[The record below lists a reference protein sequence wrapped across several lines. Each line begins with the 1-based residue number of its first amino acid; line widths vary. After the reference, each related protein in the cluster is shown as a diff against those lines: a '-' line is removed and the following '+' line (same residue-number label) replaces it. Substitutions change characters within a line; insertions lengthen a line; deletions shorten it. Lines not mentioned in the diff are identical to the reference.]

1 MDMNIYKRKYKMSL
15 HLAYRPKDFDEFAGN
30 RTTIGKLQAQLKA
43 GKLPHSLMFIGP
55 SGCGKTTLARI
66 LKDQLGCSDLDFI
79 EINAG
84 NNRGIETG
92 RQIIANIRLMPM
104 EGDVRIYLLDEIHQG
119 TKDFQNALLKPLED
133 TPSYVYFMLCTT
145 DPQKLLKTIRNRCST
160 YEVGLLNFDPLMN
173 LMERIVEDQNKEMD
187 ERALEEIYDVS
198 EGCPRQALVILDQ
211 VINLDPRRQR
221 RAVKAW
227 LFETAQTIE
236 LCRALFGQQS
246 WGSVKRILKQLD
258 EDPEKVR
265 RAVIGYMSAVAI
277 NDESPIKA
285 KTAAGVFEAFRAP
298 FYDTG
303 KPGLVFACWNAV
315 EGADFP
321 H

>member
-1 MDMNIYKRKYKMSL
+1 VKRKEPIMPL
-15 HLAYRPKDFDEFAGN
+15 HTDYRPKDFDEFAGN
-30 RTTIGKLQAQLKA
+30 KITVRKLQAQLKA
-43 GKLPHSLMFIGP
+43 KELPHSLMFIGP

-66 LKDQLGCSDLDFI
+66 LKDHLKCSELDFI

-92 RQIIANIRLMPM
+92 RQIISNIRLMPI
-104 EGDVRIYLLDEIHQG
+104 EGEVRIYLLDEIHQA

-133 TPSYVYFMLCTT
+133 TPDHVYFILCTT

-160 YEVGLLNFDPLMN
+160 YEVNLLDFDPLMD
-173 LMERIVEDQNKEMD
+173 LMERIVEDQSKQEVEED
-187 ERALEEIYDVS
+187 VLEEIYDVA

-211 VINLDPRRQR
+211 IINLDPGRQK
-221 RAVKAW
+221 RAVQAW
-227 LFETAQTIE
+227 KFETAQVIE
-236 LCRALFGQQS
+236 LCRALFNQAAWSIIQE
-246 WGSVKRILKQLD
+246 ILRGID
-258 EDPEKVR
+258 EEPEKVR
-265 RAVIGYMSAVAI
+265 RAVIGYMAAVAS
-277 NDESPIKA
+277 NEKRPSKA
-285 KTAAGVFEAFRAP
+285 HTASMVFEAFRLP

-315 EGADFP
+315 EGGDIP